1 MSNRLIPPPNQAL
14 LGGTVVEVLG
24 SPRMKESDF
33 RDRVVDVIEEQL
45 GESSSA
51 DDSCLPMAGKSMEHH
66 GTIGS
71 FSAQV
76 LQVHLDHAGAC
87 GC

>member
-1 MSNRLIPPPNQAL
+1 
-14 LGGTVVEVLG
+14 
-24 SPRMKESDF
+24 MKESDF

-45 GESSSA
+45 GESSPA

-66 GTIGS
+66 GTRS
-71 FSAQV
+71 VSAQV

>member
-1 MSNRLIPPPNQAL
+1 MSKRLQTKHC
-14 LGGTVVEVLG
+14 LGAQLFDEVLG

-45 GESSSA
+45 GESSPAA
-51 DDSCLPMAGKSMEHH
+51 DDSCLPSHGREIN